1 MIEEYGS
8 SIINNPKNSEPVRKI
23 SKNLF
28 TGLLQRFRG
37 MTERINEKLAKVFS
51 DPAKQ
56 EEIKKPVKE
65 SVIARLNT
73 KKQTIADEN
82 EHRQRTKTQ
91 GREM

>member
-28 TGLLQRFRG
+28 TGLLQKFRG
-37 MTERINEKLAKVFS
+37 MTEKITEKLARVFS
-51 DPAKQ
+51 DPAKK

-65 SVIARLNT
+65 SVLAKLEAN
-73 KKQTIADEN
+73 KQKVTGLSTQ
-82 EHRQRTKTQ
+82 RQKQSHGKER
-91 GREM
+91 